1 MPRRPLEEINTNS
14 RRGTEL
20 SPYVRSKVA
29 TLRAEGIAIS
39 EIADRA
45 KISENTVKWTLKS
58 DPQRDN
64 GITLKRSGRPKKY
77 TERDKRQ
84 IVHFVQVYLK
94 STYVDIRQN
103 L

>member
-20 SPYVRSKVA
+20 SPNVRLKVA
-29 TLRAEGIAIS
+29 TLRTEGIAIS

-64 GITLKRSGRPKKY
+64 SIILKRSERPKKY
-77 TERDKRQ
+77 TERDKR
-84 IVHFVQVYLK
+84 
-94 STYVDIRQN
+94 
-103 L
+103 

>member
-29 TLRAEGIAIS
+29 TLRAEGITIS
-39 EIADRA
+39 EIADRV
-45 KISENTVKWTLKS
+45 KISENNVKWTVKLDLQHNNS
-58 DPQRDN
+58 
-64 GITLKRSGRPKKY
+64 ITLKRSGRPKKY

-84 IVHFVQVYLK
+84 IIHFIQVYLK
-94 STYVDIRQN
+94 SIYVDIRQN